1 MAKKTRAKGKDDENP
16 AKGGGNKPVKVVTF
30 QTPKPGEHTSN

>member
-1 MAKKTRAKGKDDENP
+1 MAKKTRTKGKEDDKP

-30 QTPKPGEHTSN
+30 DTPEPGSYEL